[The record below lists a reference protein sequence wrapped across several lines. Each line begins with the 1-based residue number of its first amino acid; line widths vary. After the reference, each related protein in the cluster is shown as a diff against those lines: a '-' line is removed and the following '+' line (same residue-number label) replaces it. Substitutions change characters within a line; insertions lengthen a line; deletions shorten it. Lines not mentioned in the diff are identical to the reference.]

1 MARSIATGPVH
12 HVMLTVSDLDLAR
25 DFYTRV
31 LGYRVAVEM
40 PERGGAILTDGNTML
55 AVATPPGHALPRD
68 QFDENRVGLDHLSF
82 SMGSRAD
89 LDRAVSVLDEYGV
102 PHGEIDDGGPEMRL
116 YTLTFRDPD
125 NIQLELTAPYD
136 TMS

>member
-40 PERGGAILTDGNTML
+40 PERGGAILTDGTTML
-55 AVATPPGHALPRD
+55 AVATPPERPLPRD

-89 LDRAVSVLDEYGV
+89 LERALSVLDEYGV
-102 PHGEIDDGGPEMRL
+102 PHGSIDDLGPDMRL

-136 TMS
+136 SMS